1 MNINGGMPVRSAGS
15 SGGVDANTRLERT
28 RKERE
33 VLREENARPNSTKGG
48 GVLDTVVAGC
58 NHGKSAMKR
67 KMIQP

>member
-1 MNINGGMPVRSAGS
+1 MVVMSMRGATSDGS
-15 SGGVDANTRLERT
+15 VDTNRRLERT